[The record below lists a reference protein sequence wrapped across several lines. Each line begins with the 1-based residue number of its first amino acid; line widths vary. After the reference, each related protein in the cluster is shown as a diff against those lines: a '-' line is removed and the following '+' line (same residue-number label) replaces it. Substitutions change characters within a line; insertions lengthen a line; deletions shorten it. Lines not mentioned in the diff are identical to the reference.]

1 MSERLIML
9 DVPGVLYSDRSAA
22 RLGGTPNTG
31 TLRDVR
37 YFDPIA
43 LGYLRRL
50 FGIAGARVVVS
61 DAWRR
66 GTPAA
71 IFQQLDLQVE
81 GMTPP
86 VAGGHGAEIDAWFA
100 QHAAPGAW
108 VIISTAAPESLTDV
122 RRAHLVRVNPAEGL
136 TVDNFRQALDI
147 LGVACPST
155 VTPDSRVEPDLKAKL
170 RHLQR
175 LAREAPERFMPAP
188 AAAEARERAMAVA
201 VASLTGKQ
209 IESTMIHA

>member
-22 RLGGTPNTG
+22 RLGGMPNTG

-37 YFDPIA
+37 FFDPIA
-43 LGYLRRL
+43 LGFLRRL

-81 GMTPP
+81 GMTPR
-86 VAGGHGAEIDAWFA
+86 VAGGHGAEIDAWFT
-100 QHAAPGAW
+100 QRAAPGAW
-108 VIISTAAPESLTDV
+108 VILSTAAPETMSATQ
-122 RRAHLVRVNPAEGL
+122 RAHLVSVDPAEGL
-136 TVDNFRQALDI
+136 TVTNFRQALDI

-155 VTPDSRVEPDLKAKL
+155 VTPDSRVEPGLKAKL
-170 RHLQR
+170 RHLQQ

-188 AAAEARERAMAVA
+188 AAAEAREQAMAVA
-201 VASLTGKQ
+201 VASLTGQ
-209 IESTMIHA
+209 SLRPAVIHA

>member
-22 RLGGTPNTG
+22 RLGGTPTTG

-37 YFDPIA
+37 FFDPIA
-43 LGYLRRL
+43 LGFLRRL

-71 IFQQLDLQVE
+71 ILQQLDLQIE
-81 GMTPP
+81 GMTPAA
-86 VAGGHGAEIDAWFA
+86 AGLVTSTHGQQIEAYFAERP
-100 QHAAPGAW
+100 APSAW
-108 VIISTAAPESLTDV
+108 VIISTAAPETMSAAQ
-122 RRAHLVRVNPAEGL
+122 RERLVRVDPAEGL
-136 TVDNFRQALDI
+136 TVENFRQALDI

-155 VTPDSRVEPDLKAKL
+155 VTPDSRVDADLRAKL
-170 RHLQR
+170 RDLQQ
-175 LAREAPERFMPAP
+175 LARVAPSRFTPVTVDLAGTVIADP
-188 AAAEARERAMAVA
+188 IRTAVA
-201 VASLTGKQ
+201 
-209 IESTMIHA
+209 H

>member
-9 DVPGVLYSDRSAA
+9 NVPGVLYSDRSAA

-31 TLRDVR
+31 TPRDVR
-37 YFDPIA
+37 FFDPIA

-86 VAGGHGAEIDAWFA
+86 VSGGHGAEIDAWFA
-100 QHAAPGAW
+100 QRAAPGAW
-108 VIISTAAPESLTDV
+108 VILSTAAPASLSATQ
-122 RRAHLVRVNPAEGL
+122 RAHLVRVNPAEGL

-147 LGVACPST
+147 LGVVCPST
-155 VTPDSRVEPDLKAKL
+155 VTQDSRIEPGLKTKPC
-170 RHLQR
+170 HLQR

-188 AAAEARERAMAVA
+188 APAEAHAQAMAVA
-201 VASLTGKQ
+201 VASLTGKLL
-209 IESTMIHA
+209 EPSAIHA

>member
-37 YFDPIA
+37 FFDPIA
-43 LGYLRRL
+43 LGFLRRL

-81 GMTPP
+81 GMTPA
-86 VAGGHGAEIDAWFA
+86 VHGGHAAEIGAWSA
-100 QHAAPGAW
+100 QRAMPGAW
-108 VIISTAAPESLTDV
+108 VILSTAPAASFSAEQ
-122 RRAHLVRVNPAEGL
+122 RARLVCVDPAEGL

-155 VTPDSRVEPDLKAKL
+155 VTPDSRVEPGLKAKL

-175 LAREAPERFMPAP
+175 LAREEPERFMPSP
-188 AAAEARERAMAVA
+188 AADGAREQAVAVA

-209 IESTMIHA
+209 FTPSVIHA

>member
-22 RLGGTPNTG
+22 RLGGTPTTG

-37 YFDPIA
+37 FFDPIA
-43 LGYLRRL
+43 LGFLRRL

-71 IFQQLDLQVE
+71 ILQQLDLQIE
-81 GMTPP
+81 GMTPAA
-86 VAGGHGAEIDAWFA
+86 AGDHGQQIEAYFAER
-100 QHAAPGAW
+100 AAPSAW
-108 VIISTAAPESLTDV
+108 VFISTAAPETMSAAQ
-122 RRAHLVRVNPAEGL
+122 RERLVRVDPAEGL
-136 TVDNFRQALDI
+136 TVENFRQALDI

-155 VTPDSRVEPDLKAKL
+155 VTPDSRVDADL
-170 RHLQR
+170 QIG
-175 LAREAPERFMPAP
+175 
-188 AAAEARERAMAVA
+188 RAHV
-201 VASLTGKQ
+201 
-209 IESTMIHA
+209 

>member
-37 YFDPIA
+37 FFDPIA
-43 LGYLRRL
+43 LGFLRRL

-86 VAGGHGAEIDAWFA
+86 TQGGHGAEIDAWFG

-108 VIISTAAPESLTDV
+108 VIISTAPAASFSAGQ
-122 RRAHLVRVNPAEGL
+122 RARLVSVDPAEGL

-155 VTPDSRVEPDLKAKL
+155 VTPDSRVEPGLKAKL

-175 LAREAPERFMPAP
+175 LARDEPERFTPSP
-188 AAAEARERAMAVA
+188 AADGAREQAMAVA

-209 IESTMIHA
+209 LAPSVIHA

>member
-22 RLGGTPNTG
+22 RLGGTPTSG

-37 YFDPIA
+37 FFDPIA
-43 LGYLRRL
+43 LGFLRRL

-71 IFQQLDLQVE
+71 ILQQLDLQVE
-81 GMTPP
+81 GMTPR

-100 QHAAPGAW
+100 QRAAPGSW
-108 VIISTAAPESLTDV
+108 VILSTAAPASMTEAQ
-122 RRAHLVRVNPAEGL
+122 RRHLVQVNPAEGL
-136 TVDNFRQALDI
+136 TVENFRQALDI

-155 VTPDSRVEPDLKAKL
+155 VTPG
-170 RHLQR
+170 
-175 LAREAPERFMPAP
+175 LARGTRPPGQAAPPPATGARSPRALHAGPGRRRGP
-188 AAAEARERAMAVA
+188 ASRPWPSPWPA
-201 VASLTGKQ
+201 
-209 IESTMIHA
+209 

>member
-9 DVPGVLYSDRSAA
+9 DVPGVLYSARSAA
-22 RLGGTPNTG
+22 RLGGMPNTG

-43 LGYLRRL
+43 LGFLRRL

-71 IFQQLDLQVE
+71 ILQQLDLQVE
-81 GMTPP
+81 GMTPR
-86 VAGGHGAEIDAWFA
+86 VEGGHAAEIDAYFDPTTGER
-100 QHAAPGAW
+100 AAPSAW
-108 VIISTAAPESLTDV
+108 VILSTAAPESMSAAQ
-122 RRAHLVRVNPAEGL
+122 REHLVSVDPAEGL
-136 TVDNFRQALDI
+136 TVENFRQALDI

-155 VTPDSRVEPDLKAKL
+155 VTPDSRVDADLRAKL
-170 RHLQR
+170 RHLQQ
-175 LAREAPERFMPAP
+175 LARVAPSRFTPATTDV
-188 AAAEARERAMAVA
+188 ARTAV
-201 VASLTGKQ
+201 T
-209 IESTMIHA
+209 H

>member
-1 MSERLIML
+1 MTERLIML

-37 YFDPIA
+37 FFDPIA
-43 LGYLRRL
+43 LGFLRRL

-61 DAWRR
+61 HAWRR

-81 GMTPP
+81 GMTPA
-86 VAGGHGAEIDAWFA
+86 VAGGHGAEIDAWFG

-108 VIISTAAPESLTDV
+108 VILSTAPASSFSEAQ
-122 RRAHLVRVNPAEGL
+122 RARLVRVDPAEGL
-136 TVDNFRQALDI
+136 TVDNFRKEI
-147 LGVACPST
+147 G
-155 VTPDSRVEPDLKAKL
+155 
-170 RHLQR
+170 
-175 LAREAPERFMPAP
+175 
-188 AAAEARERAMAVA
+188 RAHV
-201 VASLTGKQ
+201 
-209 IESTMIHA
+209 

>member
-22 RLGGTPNTG
+22 RLGGTPTTG

-37 YFDPIA
+37 FFDPIA
-43 LGYLRRL
+43 LGFLRRL

-81 GMTPP
+81 GMTPA

-100 QHAAPGAW
+100 QHPAPGAW
-108 VIISTAAPESLTDV
+108 IIVSAAPAASFSAEQ
-122 RRAHLVRVNPAEGL
+122 RKHLVQVDPAEGL
-136 TVDNFRQALDI
+136 AVDNFRQALDL

-155 VTPDSRVEPDLKAKL
+155 VTPDSRVEPGLKAKL

-188 AAAEARERAMAVA
+188 AADEAREQAMAVA

-209 IESTMIHA
+209 LTPAPIHA

>member
-9 DVPGVLYSDRSAA
+9 DVPGVLYSDRSQA
-22 RLGGTPNTG
+22 RLGGVPDSG

-37 YFDPIA
+37 FFDPIA
-43 LGYLRRL
+43 LGYIRRL
-50 FGIAGARVVVS
+50 FGLAGARVVVS

-86 VAGGHGAEIDAWFA
+86 VAGGHGAEIDAYFA
-100 QHAAPGAW
+100 
-108 VIISTAAPESLTDV
+108 
-122 RRAHLVRVNPAEGL
+122 RRAMPSSYVIVSCAPAESMTEAQREHLVSVDPAQGL
-136 TVDNFRQALDI
+136 TVANFRQALDI

-155 VTPDSRVEPDLKAKL
+155 LLPPPRLDAGLRDKL
-170 RHLQR
+170 AQLQR
-175 LAREAPERFMPAP
+175 LAREEPARFDTPAQP
-188 AAAEARERAMAVA
+188 ADAVA
-201 VASLTGKQ
+201 L
-209 IESTMIHA
+209 HA

>member
-22 RLGGTPNTG
+22 RLGGTPTSG

-37 YFDPIA
+37 FFDPIA
-43 LGYLRRL
+43 LGFLRRL

-71 IFQQLDLQVE
+71 ILQQLDLQVE
-81 GMTPP
+81 GMTPR
-86 VAGGHGAEIDAWFA
+86 VAGGHGAEIDAWFT
-100 QHAAPGAW
+100 QRAAPGSW
-108 VIISTAAPESLTDV
+108 VILSTAAPSSMTAAQ
-122 RRAHLVRVNPAEGL
+122 RRHLVQVNPAEGL
-136 TVDNFRQALDI
+136 TVENFRQALDI

-155 VTPDSRVEPDLKAKL
+155 VTPDSRVEPGLQAKL
-170 RHLQR
+170 RHLQQ

-188 AAAEARERAMAVA
+188 AAAEAREQAMAIA
-201 VASLTGKQ
+201 VASLTGQ
-209 IESTMIHA
+209 SLQPAALHA